1 MLRLI
6 AFLIVAAVLAWVA
19 VFFAN
24 HPGQVTLSLVEREFV
39 FPIGIALAILAAF
52 TAAAVILYEVWH
64 WLVTQPR
71 RIRAKNAENRRLRGY
86 QELTYGLIAAAAGDV
101 AGARVHNKQAEKL
114 LDSSAATLLLSAQ
127 TAQLEGKEDVAQVKF
142 QQMLKRPQTEFLGVR
157 GLLADAVKRGDQ
169 QEALTLARRAY
180 QRSPN
185 TSWVLTTYFDLLT
198 RNNEWSTALAI
209 VDDLARE
216 KLITAPEATRRRG
229 LMKHMITLEAL
240 EAGKGKEALES
251 GRKASGLVPAFA
263 PAAVAAAEAARSLGK
278 IRAARRLIEDCWAL
292 EPHPDLAR
300 AFADLVPEESA
311 VERLT
316 RCGRLAKQRPNHL
329 ISQMMMAELAMNAR
343 HWDNA
348 KRHLDLALGLE
359 PTAGLYRLYAEYE
372 RASGGGDAKARDWLA
387 KAADAPPDK
396 CWVCDDTGE
405 VLATWQL
412 FGPSG
417 RFDSVHWDSPPKLAP
432 MLRGEQRPAATL
444 VHDKAEAAPSGNGN
458 GAGKTI
464 DGTAA
469 PADDAAADGEARRG
483 PQGPAGSTSAGMKA
497 PPPIEA
503 AIKTAGSTP

>member
-1 MLRLI
+1 M
-6 AFLIVAAVLAWVA
+6 
-19 VFFAN
+19 
-24 HPGQVTLSLVEREFV
+24 

-52 TAAAVILYEVWH
+52 TAAAVVLYEVWH
-64 WLVTQPR
+64 WLVSQPR

-251 GRKASGLVPAFA
+251 GRKAVGPRPCLRAGSRRGRGSG
-263 PAAVAAAEAARSLGK
+263 AVAGQDPRRPSAHRGLLGAGAAPRPGPRLCRPGARGERRRAADPLRPAGQAAR
-278 IRAARRLIEDCWAL
+278 
-292 EPHPDLAR
+292 
-300 AFADLVPEESA
+300 
-311 VERLT
+311 
-316 RCGRLAKQRPNHL
+316 
-329 ISQMMMAELAMNAR
+329 
-343 HWDNA
+343 
-348 KRHLDLALGLE
+348 
-359 PTAGLYRLYAEYE
+359 PT
-372 RASGGGDAKARDWLA
+372 
-387 KAADAPPDK
+387 
-396 CWVCDDTGE
+396 
-405 VLATWQL
+405 
-412 FGPSG
+412 
-417 RFDSVHWDSPPKLAP
+417 
-432 MLRGEQRPAATL
+432 
-444 VHDKAEAAPSGNGN
+444 
-458 GAGKTI
+458 I
-464 DGTAA
+464 
-469 PADDAAADGEARRG
+469 
-483 PQGPAGSTSAGMKA
+483 
-497 PPPIEA
+497 
-503 AIKTAGSTP
+503 

>member
-52 TAAAVILYEVWH
+52 TVACIVVYQVWH
-64 WLVTQPR
+64 WLVSQPR
-71 RIRAKNAENRRLRGY
+71 RLRAANAENRRLRGY

-216 KLITAPEATRRRG
+216 KLVTAPEATRRRG
-229 LMKHMITLEAL
+229 LMKHMITLDAL
-240 EAGKGKEALES
+240 EEGKGKEALES

-278 IRAARRLIEDCWAL
+278 IRAARRVIEDCWAL

-444 VHDKAEAAPSGNGN
+444 VHDKAEAAPGGNGT
-458 GAGKTI
+458 AKTI

-469 PADDAAADGEARRG
+469 PADDVEAGGEARRG
-483 PQGPAGSTSAGMKA
+483 SQGPAGSTGAGMKA

-503 AIKTAGSTP
+503 AIKTAPGTP